1 MSLQTRLTALAQAIA
16 TDVKA
21 LLANQGSLPALTTAA
36 KTSLVAAINELQGE
50 IDTLAAGAGAILDSA
65 TTGDTTHTWSANK
78 ILAELNQVKSDIIAG
93 APTAYDTLLEISNKL
108 SSDDTAISGLLT
120 AVGNRVRFDAAQT
133 LTTPQQAQACANIG
147 VGDPETD
154 LAAAYAAAKA

>member
-1 MSLQTRLTALAQAIA
+1 MSLQTRLAALAQAIA
-16 TDVKA
+16 TDIKA
-21 LLANQGSLPALTTAA
+21 LLANQGGLAALTTTA

-50 IDTLAAGAGAILDSA
+50 IDALAAGAGAILDSA
-65 TTGDTTHTWSANK
+65 TTGDTTHTWSANR
-78 ILAELNQVKSDIIAG
+78 ILAELTQVKADIIAG

-108 SSDDTAISGLLT
+108 SSDDTAISGLLA

-133 LTTPQQAQACANIG
+133 LTTPQQAQACANLG
-147 VGDPETD
+147 VGDPEND